1 MHSNIFQLERTPLR
15 EEEFVTEEEFYDGF
29 VGIVADYV
37 DSDIDREEEILYF
50 INQLKPYGIIYN
62 PEEQSIVFKEGFKE
76 KYFLEKFNKLK
87 QLTSE
92 LTLEEFA
99 GIETFDELKLWKIK
113 QLIEDKF
120 GTYIYTEN
128 CWMPLDAFLREMEEG
143 EKYYFGSV
151 IDYHY

>member
-1 MHSNIFQLERTPLR
+1 MHSKIFQLERTPLK
-15 EEEFVTEEEFYDGF
+15 EEEFVTEEEFYDNF
-29 VGIVADYV
+29 VGSIADYV

-50 INQLKPYGIIYN
+50 VNQLKPYGIIFY
-62 PEEQSIVFKEGFKE
+62 PEEQSILFKEGFKE

-92 LTLEEFA
+92 LTLKEFA
-99 GIETFDELKLWKIK
+99 GIETFDELKLWRIK

-120 GTYIYTEN
+120 GIYIYTKN
-128 CWMPLDAFLREMEEG
+128 YWTPLDAFLREMEEG